1 MAQLLEAIDKR
12 RAYRALSEKPVESE
26 VKERLME
33 AATYAP
39 SCSNKQPWRFVL
51 ADEDAARRKVAET
64 LPGGNYWAEKAP
76 LYVLAVTKPDLDC
89 NLKDRREYALFDVGM
104 AVMNLQLQAVE
115 EGLRAHP
122 IAGFNDVEL
131 KKAFGI
137 PDEYILITVVVI
149 GYPGDPST
157 LSEKH
162 LESENSKRVRTEKEK
177 VISRNGWKFP
187 Q

>member
-1 MAQLLEAIDKR
+1 MAKLLETINKR
-12 RAYRALSEKPVESE
+12 RAYRALSEKPVERD
-26 VKERLME
+26 VQDRIMK

-39 SCSNKQPWRFVL
+39 SCSNKQPWRFILV
-51 ADEDAARRKVAET
+51 DEEDTRRRVAET

-115 EGLRAHP
+115 EGLFAHP
-122 IAGFNDVEL
+122 IAGFDDTKL
-131 KKAFGI
+131 KTAFDI
-137 PDEYILITVVVI
+137 PEEYILITVVVI
-149 GYPGDPST
+149 GYPGDPSK

-162 LESENSKRVRTEKEK
+162 LESEKSERVRKEERE
-177 VISRNGWKFP
+177 VVSRNKWDF
-187 Q
+187 